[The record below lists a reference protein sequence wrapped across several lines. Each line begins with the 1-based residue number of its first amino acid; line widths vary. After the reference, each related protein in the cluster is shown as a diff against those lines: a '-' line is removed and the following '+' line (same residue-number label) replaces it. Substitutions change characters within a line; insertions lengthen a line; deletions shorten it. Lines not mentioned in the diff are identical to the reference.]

1 MKQVEKFHIFLLL
14 LLVPLVGL
22 ATNNFQTATEGW
34 HIAGIRVDFY
44 LFVMTLV
51 GIAFFHQRALFIAV
65 TGLVSIF
72 LVRLLSTHFDP
83 VEHLE
88 NEWEILL
95 NLFGLLLGF
104 ALLAK
109 LFEES
114 GVPDRIPALLP
125 GNWTGPLLLLLLV
138 FFMSSFLD
146 NIAAAMIGGSIAMV
160 IFRQKVHI
168 GYLAAIVAASNA
180 GGAGSVVGDTTTTMM
195 WIDGISPGIIV
206 PAYLAAI
213 PAFLIFGTLASR
225 QQFQLQ
231 PVVKVSKEKQHAISW
246 RQLGIC
252 LLILAGAISTNI
264 LLDFPALGVWVA
276 LGIGALLVKMPWQEV
291 KNSLHGTFFLLA
303 VVSCASMMPVEE
315 LPPASWQSAF
325 VLGLVSSVFDNIP
338 LTKLALDQ
346 SNYDWALLAY
356 AVGFGGSLTWFGS
369 SAGVAITNLFPEGRD
384 LKKWVRSSWYLILAY
399 AIGFLFLFLLM
410 GWHPHNHN

>member
-225 QQFQLQ
+225 QQFHLQ

-276 LGIGALLVKMPWQEV
+276 LGIGALLVKIPWQEV